1 MTFTVLW
8 VVYTFINVFLG
19 YVKLANIKPIN
30 QGQFYTLE
38 LSKSLP
44 HLFDKDLGHVAVV
57 VEGGQMQRWE
67 AVLLLN
73 VHQLSRPGQDFLCG
87 PAVDINNN
95 NNNNT
100 SLN

>member
-1 MTFTVLW
+1 MTFMLLW

-19 YVKLANIKPIN
+19 YVKLANIKTIN
-30 QGQFYTLE
+30 QGQFYTLD

-44 HLFDKDLGHVAVV
+44 HLFDEDLGHVTVV
-57 VEGGQMQRWE
+57 VEGGQVQRRE

-73 VHQLSRPGQDFLCG
+73 VHQLSRPGEDFLCG
-87 PAVDINNN
+87 PAVNNN